1 MTISIHALREEG
13 DIDIVKN
20 WRDKKYFYPRPPR
33 GGRLHRQLSTG
44 QPLHIFLSTPSA
56 RRATADCSRSRRQAG
71 ISIHALREEGDD
83 SRRPYNRVDCQFL
96 STPSA
101 RRATCLTSL
110 LGQPPQHFYPRPPRG
125 GRPGHRGGRRRV
137 GDFYPR
143 PPRGGR
149 RRPKRGRVPR
159 THFYPRPPRGG
170 RQYGKNRPIQNRR
183 FLSTPSA
190 RRATVLLGQGCA
202 NLNQFL
208 STPSARRA
216 TRGRLQRTQCPA
228 ISIHALREEGDLQR
242 ICSPPGRTEFLSTP
256 SARRATMPRGTTPAP
271 PTNFYPRP
279 PRGGR
284 LFLLLGVPGNGF
296 ISIHAL
302 REEGDCTGRACE
314 PCQQYFYPRPPRG
327 GRPTTW
333 PKGWPLRNFY
343 PRPPRG
349 GRHCSHVRP
358 TDLMPISIHALREEG
373 DDLLLLRR
381 CTSVYF
387 YPRPPRGGRLCDLL
401 EDRPLCPISIH
412 ALREEGDRNVLRTFL
427 FPVHFYPRPPRGGR
441 PGALCAANHAE
452 RISIHALREEGDRI
466 HPVHGCSDGNFYPRP
481 PRGGRRYNLTNL
493 PTVI

>member
-1 MTISIHALREEG
+1 MQPGGLEFRASHA
-13 DIDIVKN
+13 
-20 WRDKKYFYPRPPR
+20 
-33 GGRLHRQLSTG
+33 QT
-44 QPLHIFLSTPSA
+44 
-56 RRATADCSRSRRQAG
+56 
-71 ISIHALREEGDD
+71 
-83 SRRPYNRVDCQFL
+83 
-96 STPSA
+96 
-101 RRATCLTSL
+101 
-110 LGQPPQHFYPRPPRG
+110 LGQHPEHE
-125 GRPGHRGGRRRV
+125 V
-137 GDFYPR
+137 
-143 PPRGGR
+143 
-149 RRPKRGRVPR
+149 V
-159 THFYPRPPRGG
+159 
-170 RQYGKNRPIQNRR
+170 
-183 FLSTPSA
+183 
-190 RRATVLLGQGCA
+190 
-202 NLNQFL
+202 
-208 STPSARRA
+208 
-216 TRGRLQRTQCPA
+216 
-228 ISIHALREEGDLQR
+228 
-242 ICSPPGRTEFLSTP
+242 
-256 SARRATMPRGTTPAP
+256 
-271 PTNFYPRP
+271 
-279 PRGGR
+279 
-284 LFLLLGVPGNGF
+284 FLLLGVPGNGF